1 MVILFCDYLI
11 EVVIMSSRRRRRKHK
26 IKVYMFKLLT
36 TLILL
41 TIMVCAVWINY
52 VDSICKNVYDAAD
65 YYLTE
70 SIFTS
75 KKLSKIDSMK
85 LKFSDSKTAVVE
97 VKGLTNDK
105 PYQCITY
112 KAYFSKAQNASWKLD
127 NIYDDSYE
135 NKETSNY

>member
-1 MVILFCDYLI
+1 
-11 EVVIMSSRRRRRKHK
+11 MSSRRRRRKHK